1 MTSPT
6 LSARPKPGHTRR
18 LQFLL
23 RDSSVIEGR
32 VQIGEDQSLVLF
44 LNSRRG
50 GWVNLTRAR
59 RAKGDEY
66 PGHMILQTDHVV
78 ITSAPDQDV
87 MVTGGQL
94 VGTLERAVEIALVGG
109 KMLQGSMHAAPQQR
123 LSDVVV
129 ASGRFVGV
137 TNVTL
142 QPDGVALGDVV
153 LHTNAIS
160 FVRDLRPHGAT
171 PIDEVT
177 SASRAF

>member
-6 LSARPKPGHTRR
+6 STARPKPAHSRR

-23 RDSSVIEGR
+23 RDSAVIEGR

-59 RAKGDEY
+59 RSKGDEY

-78 ITSAPDQDV
+78 IASAPEKDV
-87 MVTGGQL
+87 GVSGSQL
-94 VGTLERAVEIALVGG
+94 MGTLERAVEIVLVGG
-109 KMLQGSMHAAPQQR
+109 KMIQGALHAAPQQR
-123 LSDVVV
+123 LSDVVA

-137 TNVTL
+137 TGAIML
-142 QPDGVALGDVV
+142 PESHALGDIA
-153 LHTNAIS
+153 LHTGAIS
-160 FVRDLRPHGAT
+160 FVRDLRSDGTT
-171 PIDEVT
+171 PIDEET
-177 SASRAF
+177 SAKYY